1 MVLIPPLYVYFGACW
16 SYFSKSQICLY
27 ALSLFFPFSLHVTR
41 GGECASQLFRGS
53 TTSFS
58 FLRLPTLYSLFHASM
73 PPVSPPLN
81 TSHQDKKR
89 VSYEEGYYRKEFGA
103 GSCPKTEIS
112 MVMNWMLTFLD
123 GEFKYIR
130 KKKTCDCVGPT
141 RVASAEPFMVHDL
154 LLFRRICSCI
164 TMFPPS
170 ARYDAVSEG

>member
-27 ALSLFFPFSLHVTR
+27 ALLLFFPFSLHVTR

-53 TTSFS
+53 TTFFS
-58 FLRLPTLYSLFHASM
+58 FLRLPTLDSLFHASM
-73 PPVSPPLN
+73 PPASPPLN

-89 VSYEEGYYRKEFGA
+89 VSYEEGYYRKAFGA

-130 KKKTCDCVGPT
+130 KKKDM
-141 RVASAEPFMVHDL
+141 RL
-154 LLFRRICSCI
+154 RRSHQIRLRG
-164 TMFPPS
+164 TFYG
-170 ARYDAVSEG
+170 A